1 MSAHLVEKSFDTAAT
16 AASELAQ
23 YIAGRLRMGIKER
36 GQAVLA
42 VSGGSSPKLLF
53 KELSAIDLPWSSVTI
68 TQVDERWVEPDH
80 ADSNAKLIREHLL
93 LNRAAAARFAPM
105 KNSAPTPE
113 AGQPRCEEM
122 LRALPTP
129 FDVIVLGMG
138 EDGHTA
144 SLFPG
149 AANLSTG
156 LDTARSELCTYM
168 HPLHAPHP
176 RMTLTLRALLASR
189 VLILQLAGESKLN
202 VFRKAQEAG
211 PTEEMPVRA
220 VLRQSST
227 PLEVW
232 YSR

>member
-1 MSAHLVEKSFDTAAT
+1 MTTHYLEKRFDTAAE
-16 AASELAQ
+16 AASQLAR
-23 YIAGRLRMGIKER
+23 YIADKLQAGIQER

-53 KELSAIDLPWSSVTI
+53 KELSRIDLPWSQVTI

-93 LNRAAAARFAPM
+93 LDKAAAARFAPM
-105 KNSAPTPE
+105 KNPAPTPE
-113 AGQPRCEEM
+113 AGQAQCEDM
-122 LRALPTP
+122 LRALPSP

-149 AANLSTG
+149 AANLATA
-156 LDTARSELCTYM
+156 LDTTRKELCTFM

-189 VLILQLAGESKLN
+189 LLILQLAGESKLA
-202 VFRKAQEAG
+202 VFRKAQADG
-211 PTEEMPVRA
+211 PIEEMPVRA
-220 VLRQSST
+220 VLRQKTT